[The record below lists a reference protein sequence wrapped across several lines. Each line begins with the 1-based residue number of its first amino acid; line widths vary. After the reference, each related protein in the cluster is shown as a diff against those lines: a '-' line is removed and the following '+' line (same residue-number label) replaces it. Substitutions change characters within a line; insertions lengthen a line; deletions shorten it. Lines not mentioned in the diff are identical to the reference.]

1 MNRIQP
7 QRNAKNIARQ
17 KFIDL
22 IDTDSEPEESSHRKR
37 KINDYDEEYGKPSKK
52 NKNKN
57 KNKRRVKII
66 KNNITEETIHMEI
79 ISDEKQIRSDEIQIP
94 SDDEKQIRSDEI
106 NIKINFQPTDM
117 EI

>member
-57 KNKRRVKII
+57 KRRVKII

-79 ISDEKQIRSDEIQIP
+79 ISDEKQIRSD
-94 SDDEKQIRSDEI
+94 DEKQIRSDEI

>member
-7 QRNAKNIARQ
+7 QRNAKNLARQ

-22 IDTDSEPEESSHRKR
+22 IDTDSEPEESSYRKR

-52 NKNKN
+52 NKK

-66 KNNITEETIHMEI
+66 KNNITEVAIHMEI
-79 ISDEKQIRSDEIQIP
+79 VSDEKQIP
-94 SDDEKQIRSDEI
+94 SDEKQIPSDEI